1 MLYEF
6 LDNHVSYCVRINL
19 FRDPIY
25 YPCFTTT
32 KPNQKDYNI
41 IMGFGVIAF
50 ALILLI
56 YYSSR
61 EKRDRKNAIRDAE
74 NEARYVQEQ
83 FKKQFPEYTVKVRFP
98 NPATSSIEDIVE
110 YVNNECLIAALEK
123 YLEVSEEL
131 NAPLRVQSL
140 IKARLRHVREVA
152 GS

>member
-1 MLYEF
+1 ME
-6 LDNHVSYCVRINL
+6 
-19 FRDPIY
+19 
-25 YPCFTTT
+25 
-32 KPNQKDYNI
+32 
-41 IMGFGVIAF
+41 FGVIAF

-56 YYSSR
+56 YYSSKER
-61 EKRDRKNAIRDAE
+61 RDRKNAIRDAE

-123 YLEVSEEL
+123 YLEVAEEL